1 MGCMPWMKACSPAV
15 RRVDLQAHSLAV
27 GTPQVLSRIKNV
39 IFCNSVWT
47 FIVVW
52 LSKRLGLSP
61 LPSGAHS
68 LLASALF
75 LLLVFRTNS
84 SVRHC
89 FVPPSPP
96 TDPSPVVSL
105 PRTTLSQ
112 PVPSSR
118 LARASTHYG
127 VLR

>member
-1 MGCMPWMKACSPAV
+1 M
-15 RRVDLQAHSLAV
+15 
-27 GTPQVLSRIKNV
+27 LSRIKNV

-89 FVPPSPP
+89 IVPPSSHLLIQAQSCLYHAPP
-96 TDPSPVVSL
+96 CLSLSPVLDWHAL
-105 PRTTLSQ
+105 PLTMACFGHH
-112 PVPSSR
+112 VVC
-118 LARASTHYG
+118 A
-127 VLR
+127 